1 MVPDA
6 ETKRLLLRPI
16 ALADAAQIQEIF
28 PHWEIVRYLDT
39 RVPWPYPEDGAR
51 RFIENVA
58 LPAVAGGDTW
68 NWTLRLKSEPDRI
81 IGNLE
86 LRRDAEYHRGFW
98 VGIPWQRAG
107 LMTEACGWANDFWFE
122 TLGCPLMRVSKAI
135 ENRASRRVSEKLGM
149 RLVGIKEKNY
159 VCGCLPSG
167 VWEMTA
173 GEWRAWKRQGAREQ
187 GARVRLESEGVKE

>member
-1 MVPDA
+1 MVPEA
-6 ETKRLLLRPI
+6 ETERLLLRPI
-16 ALADAAQIQEIF
+16 ALDDAAQIQKIF

-39 RVPWPYPEDGAR
+39 RVPWPYPADGAR
-51 RFIENVA
+51 QFIENVA

-86 LRRDAEYHRGFW
+86 LRRGAEDHRGFW
-98 VGIPWQRAG
+98 IGLPWQNAG
-107 LMTEACGWANDFWFE
+107 LITEACAWANDFWFDA
-122 TLGCPLMRVSKAI
+122 LGYPLMRVSKAV

-159 VCGCLPSG
+159 VCGRLPSG
-167 VWEMTA
+167 VWEITA
-173 GEWRAWKRQGAREQ
+173 GEWRAWKRRGIGIREQ
-187 GARVRLESEGVKE
+187 LESEGVNE